1 MSLVKAILAVKR
13 PQTDDTTDRLTA
25 VCVCLAGQDRSD
37 ICHSVLVVAAAT
49 LAEFASV
56 MAVWRVGVTR
66 VELFALIRQV
76 SVATAVNYLQ
86 QRMEQNDS

>member
-1 MSLVKAILAVKR
+1 MKTTKTRRLNDVTAWTEMSLVKAILAVKR

-56 MAVWRVGVTR
+56 MAV
-66 VELFALIRQV
+66 
-76 SVATAVNYLQ
+76 
-86 QRMEQNDS
+86 